1 MEIFKGNQ
9 DTTNRTKH
17 KRIFIPV
24 IAIVVIL
31 GIFLLSGGSS
41 EASLEDVGGFEK
53 WQQDDF
59 KQTVRTQIGVYPAPA
74 YSASDNYLIAMLGSP
89 EDIANDNMM
98 NVKFIYITQ
107 SDNSAVSDWDWLQNA
122 TANASSEEEPL
133 YFEATLSYLGVL
145 NSFAGLGD
153 DAPPLFQVSDVE
165 EIQP

>member
-1 MEIFKGNQ
+1 MKIFKGNQ
-9 DTTNRTKH
+9 DTTNHAKH
-17 KRIFIPV
+17 KRILIPV
-24 IAIVVIL
+24 IAIVVIF
-31 GIFLLSGGSS
+31 GIFFLSGGSS

-53 WQQDDF
+53 WQQDGF
-59 KQTVRTQIGVYPAPA
+59 KQTVRTQIGVYPA

-89 EDIANDNMM
+89 EDIASDDMV

-122 TANASSEEEPL
+122 SSDASSAEDPL

-145 NSFAGLGD
+145 NSFADLGD